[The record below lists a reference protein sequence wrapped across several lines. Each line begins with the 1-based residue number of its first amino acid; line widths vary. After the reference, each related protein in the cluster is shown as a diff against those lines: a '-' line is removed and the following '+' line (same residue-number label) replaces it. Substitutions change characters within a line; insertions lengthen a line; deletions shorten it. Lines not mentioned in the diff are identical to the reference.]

1 MAFKWPDNWKEVPAL
16 AQVDDS
22 TTHFSDRTSKKVDAI
37 ILCTGYK
44 HHFPF
49 LPHDLRLKTATAW
62 RRKAQSRTPSTL
74 RANTPM
80 T

>member
-37 ILCTGYK
+37 IPCTGHK
-44 HHFPF
+44 DH
-49 LPHDLRLKTATAW
+49 
-62 RRKAQSRTPSTL
+62 SPSCPTFC
-74 RANTPM
+74 A
-80 T
+80 